1 MEIQQAILSKVTKI
15 ESYLYDDEAT
25 NNPGVIARQRDHEK
39 RLAKLEDESM
49 VRKSIW
55 ATLGVLGGIIGTAV
69 VELIIW
75 LFKNHK
81 P

>member
-15 ESYLYDDEAT
+15 ESYLYDDEET
-25 NNPGVIARQRDHEK
+25 NNPGVIARQREHEK

-55 ATLGVLGGIIGTAV
+55 ATLGLLGGIIGTAV
-69 VELIIW
+69 VELILWI
-75 LFKNHK
+75 LKRT
-81 P
+81 